1 MHARRHYSYSKSKF
15 SIYLDNIV
23 RQEKQC
29 QTQEIPNLLNIVF
42 LNREDVEIFGSKML
56 FFITEWM
63 NEFFIE
69 RTKDEDEG
77 WPFHE
82 EKQKRKKNIAKDQ
95 GTKASGALST
105 LCSLI
110 FSYFF
115 FLFTLSKE
123 GQKSI
128 RPCSKQLR
136 KQS

>member
-1 MHARRHYSYSKSKF
+1 
-15 SIYLDNIV
+15 
-23 RQEKQC
+23 
-29 QTQEIPNLLNIVF
+29 
-42 LNREDVEIFGSKML
+42 
-56 FFITEWM
+56 M

-69 RTKDEDEG
+69 CTEDEDEE

-95 GTKASGALST
+95 RTKASGALST
-105 LCSLI
+105 LCSLS
-110 FSYFF
+110 FSYIYFF
-115 FLFTLSKE
+115 FILSKE